1 MVYEKIRGT
10 FRRMNLTNES
20 AEHLAKRED
29 FSAFAVN
36 TWIWRPR
43 VVLSKSHSKQAV
55 EVAQRKAK
63 LIQSVMA

>member
-1 MVYEKIRGT
+1 MLYEKIRGT

-43 VVLSKSHSKQAV
+43 VVLNKSHSKQAV
-55 EVAQRKAK
+55 EVARRKAK